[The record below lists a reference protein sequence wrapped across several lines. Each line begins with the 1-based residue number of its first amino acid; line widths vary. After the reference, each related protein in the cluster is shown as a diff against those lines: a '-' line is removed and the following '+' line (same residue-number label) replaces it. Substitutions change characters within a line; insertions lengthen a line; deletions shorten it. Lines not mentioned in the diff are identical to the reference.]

1 MFSKLKQIKDL
12 RDQAKEMKKMLDSV
26 VVVGASRSNKV
37 MVTLNG
43 SHEVLGVQIEDGTE
57 KSAIEQGVK
66 EAFVD
71 ANSKLQKELM
81 TKMQADGGMGG
92 LGDLMKNLG

>member
-12 RDQAKEMKKMLDSV
+12 RDQAKEMKKMLDAV
-26 VVVGASRSNKV
+26 VVVGASRGNKV

-57 KSAIEQGVK
+57 KSVIEQGVK
-66 EAFVD
+66 DAFVD

-81 TKMQADGGMGG
+81 AKMQADGGMGG